1 MKDEIDNLMSFD
13 DILSTD
19 QHVGMEDKY
28 EMNMNRNMN
37 MRPIFTAWL
46 GNSRSRLAHQRPDE
60 YSSEPTLLVP
70 YRVSTYR

>member
-1 MKDEIDNLMSFD
+1 MKDEMDNLMSFD
-13 DILSTD
+13 DMLSTD

-46 GNSRSRLAHQRPDE
+46 VEGSAETPSRNG
-60 YSSEPTLLVP
+60 
-70 YRVSTYR
+70 